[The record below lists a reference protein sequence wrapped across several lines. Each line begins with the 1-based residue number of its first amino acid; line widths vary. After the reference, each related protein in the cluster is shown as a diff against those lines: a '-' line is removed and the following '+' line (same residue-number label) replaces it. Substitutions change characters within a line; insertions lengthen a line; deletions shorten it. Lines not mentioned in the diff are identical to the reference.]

1 MHIDVAHPLASDV
14 AQPHASPSISTDVP
28 ELASMPITVAARHK
42 LPAIV
47 SRPSTVNVHK
57 PMSSVGR
64 RQSKSSVSIGMNEPT
79 LGSVRGESQSVV
91 TGFAEPRPTS
101 IDVGHS
107 LSKGVDIARP
117 SPVHVRP
124 TPTSMSAGPM
134 PAAHAVYPSSVG
146 AHVSRPT
153 LADDESAVRQ
163 PTSAYTGQYAAVCT
177 GLQVQTSEETL
188 TAQSLLLLGRC
199 PTSPQSSSHS
209 SVHEWLQATGTHA
222 PRLARSS
229 LSRLAALSCGRY
241 WLLVQRHPWLC
252 HRLSVRRARRAC
264 RVRLD
269 VVLHR
274 LWRWKFLGF
283 HVKCLA
289 I

>member
-1 MHIDVAHPLASDV
+1 
-14 AQPHASPSISTDVP
+14 
-28 ELASMPITVAARHK
+28 
-42 LPAIV
+42 
-47 SRPSTVNVHK
+47 
-57 PMSSVGR
+57 MSSVGR
-64 RQSKSSVSIGMNEPT
+64 RQSKSSAPIGMNEPT

-117 SPVHVRP
+117 PPVHVRL

-209 SVHEWLQATGTHA
+209 SVHELLQATGTHA